1 MKHPLLVAIFLL
13 SIHLFAQNDSL
24 IPNYNSTFYTSV
36 LPAAKGVAM
45 PFLVDQKYA
54 TIAGA
59 SVVDSTINYD
69 GSHYH
74 IHNYYLNPTTN
85 YYVAGSQYSAYD
97 ISSFSSIWPT
107 QCPNIL
113 YNSSDTSFNAQ
124 SDCVG
129 YLTRLLSV
137 TGNTTTTGNAYLNI
151 ISTVHAGNTS
161 HFAAVGYVSTA
172 YSFAVAFP
180 TFPTS
185 VSNGWQYVAGNIE
198 SSEINTYNHTIQSSL
213 GTYNGVRKG
222 GFAQAL
228 PGDILAFGYSA
239 SSSSNGHVM
248 VMETPPQLLNT
259 DSLPNYFPAQMLS
272 QATALLSTYHIYS
285 MPVFDCSGQMAH
297 FRESRTLTS
306 GIGHGKLLLLT
317 TLTDDAPM
325 GFIFDTSQVTGT
337 TLHYDTLGTSVYAIS
352 VGRFVTASTS
362 GISQI
367 LDNNSQISVYPNPTS
382 AILNIECLTANE
394 SSSLQI
400 IDMLGNVVKQMPFN
414 TQHLIVNTCD
424 LNEGVYTISVINS
437 LGVLTKKVIV
447 VR

>member
-1 MKHPLLVAIFLL
+1 
-13 SIHLFAQNDSL
+13 
-24 IPNYNSTFYTSV
+24 
-36 LPAAKGVAM
+36 
-45 PFLVDQKYA
+45 
-54 TIAGA
+54 
-59 SVVDSTINYD
+59 
-69 GSHYH
+69 
-74 IHNYYLNPTTN
+74 
-85 YYVAGSQYSAYD
+85 
-97 ISSFSSIWPT
+97 
-107 QCPNIL
+107 
-113 YNSSDTSFNAQ
+113 
-124 SDCVG
+124 
-129 YLTRLLSV
+129 
-137 TGNTTTTGNAYLNI
+137 
-151 ISTVHAGNTS
+151 
-161 HFAAVGYVSTA
+161 
-172 YSFAVAFP
+172 
-180 TFPTS
+180 
-185 VSNGWQYVAGNIE
+185 
-198 SSEINTYNHTIQSSL
+198 
-213 GTYNGVRKG
+213 
-222 GFAQAL
+222 
-228 PGDILAFGYSA
+228 
-239 SSSSNGHVM
+239 
-248 VMETPPQLLNT
+248 
-259 DSLPNYFPAQMLS
+259 
-272 QATALLSTYHIYS
+272 

-297 FRESRTLTS
+297 FRDSRTLTS

-367 LDNNSQISVYPNPTS
+367 LDNKSQISVYPNPTS